1 MIKETD
7 IVVPVVIFFAASD
20 PFPFSTSLP
29 LSTSTT
35 TPRRL
40 PLMGVSFLC
49 FSAIIGLWLVFA
61 KNHTRSKKA
70 VVVRRTSL
78 ELPDADVPL
87 ELKEEGLYEIF
98 SPPAEVQE
106 NAWYEMYALPGEMT
120 GDTRWP
126 ELEG

>member
-1 MIKETD
+1 M
-7 IVVPVVIFFAASD
+7 
-20 PFPFSTSLP
+20 
-29 LSTSTT
+29 
-35 TPRRL
+35 
-40 PLMGVSFLC
+40 
-49 FSAIIGLWLVFA
+49 
-61 KNHTRSKKA
+61 
-70 VVVRRTSL
+70 VVRRTSL

-126 ELEG
+126 ELDG